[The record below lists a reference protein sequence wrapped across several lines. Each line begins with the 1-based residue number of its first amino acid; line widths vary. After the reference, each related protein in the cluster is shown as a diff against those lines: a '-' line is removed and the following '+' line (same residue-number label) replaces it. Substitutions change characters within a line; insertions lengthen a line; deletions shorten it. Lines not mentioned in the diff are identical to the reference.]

1 MADTERVV
9 VVTGASRGAGK
20 GIALALG
27 TPGTTVYV
35 TGRTRNDG
43 DAPLPGSVGQTALE
57 INERGGRGVAVHVDH
72 NDDSQVEALFN
83 QVREEHGRLDIL
95 VNNAYMIHE
104 NLTTEGPF
112 WEKPLDM
119 LQMMDVGLRSSYV
132 ASWYAAPLLLKS
144 QRGFVVN
151 TSSAGGSCYMH
162 GPVYGF
168 VKAGVDKMAH
178 DMAVDFKPHN
188 VAAMSIWMG
197 LLRTERTQH
206 LFESTDPEEKERYAA
221 AADGSE
227 TPEFVGRVIDALS
240 KCDDLMERSGQVVI
254 SAEVGAELGVT
265 DIDGRQPVGPRAF
278 LGGPP
283 TYSPAIVQ

>member
-1 MADTERVV
+1 MSETERVV

-43 DAPLPGSVGQTALE
+43 DAPLPGSVQKTADE
-57 INERGGRGVAVHVDH
+57 ITERGGRGVPVNVDH
-72 NDDSQVEALFN
+72 ADDAQVEALFH
-83 QVREEHGRLDIL
+83 QIREEQGRVDIL
-95 VNNAYMIHE
+95 VNNAYMIHQD
-104 NLTTEGPF
+104 LTTKGPF

-132 ASWYAAPLLLKS
+132 SSWYAAPLLVES
-144 QRGFVVN
+144 QRGLVVN
-151 TSSAGGSCYMH
+151 TSSAGANAYMH

-178 DMAVDFKPHN
+178 DMAVDFKPYN
-188 VAAMSIWMG
+188 VAAMSVWMG
-197 LLRTERTQH
+197 LLRTEMTAH
-206 LFESTDPEEKERYAA
+206 LFEGDGDNPYAA

-227 TPEFVGRVIDALS
+227 TPEFVGRIIDALYNA
-240 KCDDLMERSGQVVI
+240 DDLMDRSGTVVI
-254 SAEVGAELGVT
+254 SAEVGQEFGVL
-265 DIDGRQPVGPRAF
+265 DVDGRQPIGPRAF
-278 LGGPP
+278 LGGPFE
-283 TYSPAIVQ
+283 YSSAVVS